1 MVDIK
6 KWQDR
11 IENLLQVQKDLC
23 LEQISTTFTRNELIE
38 LRLLFNEM
46 IEIANRAGAVTPAES
61 EEDMNRN
68 NASRR
73 INDIMKKCNVKQYEV
88 ADYLGIRES
97 NFSRDLRYYM
107 TPNRQKEI
115 IDAIKKILEIK
126 DSYKELSNLE
136 QIIQEWKK
144 EYIDEIIVERDIMNE
159 EFDKL
164 IQQVNEL

>member
-1 MVDIK
+1 M
-6 KWQDR
+6 
-11 IENLLQVQKDLC
+11 
-23 LEQISTTFTRNELIE
+23 
-38 LRLLFNEM
+38 
-46 IEIANRAGAVTPAES
+46 AES

-68 NASRR
+68 NASKM
-73 INDIMKKCNVKQYEV
+73 IKDIMKKCNVKQYEV

-126 DSYKELSNLE
+126 ACYKELSDLK

-144 EYIDEIIVERDIMNE
+144 EYIDEIIVEKDILNK
-159 EFDKL
+159 EFDEL

>member
-1 MVDIK
+1 
-6 KWQDR
+6 
-11 IENLLQVQKDLC
+11 
-23 LEQISTTFTRNELIE
+23 
-38 LRLLFNEM
+38 
-46 IEIANRAGAVTPAES
+46 
-61 EEDMNRN
+61 MNRN
-68 NASRR
+68 HASKTSKM
-73 INDIMKKCNVKQYEV
+73 IKDIMKKCNVKQYEV

-126 DSYKELSNLE
+126 ACYKELSDLK

-164 IQQVNEL
+164 IQQLNEL